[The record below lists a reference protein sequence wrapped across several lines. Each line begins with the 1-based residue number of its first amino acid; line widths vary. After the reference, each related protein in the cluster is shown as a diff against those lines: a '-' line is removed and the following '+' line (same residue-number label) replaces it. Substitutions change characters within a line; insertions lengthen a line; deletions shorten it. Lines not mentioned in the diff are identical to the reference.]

1 MPGLLLMH
9 HAVWGIEKALEIWQ
23 NFFVALFK
31 WKRTESVMWKPL
43 GDKKDGMEGTRMV
56 MYV

>member
-1 MPGLLLMH
+1 VPGLLRMH
-9 HAVWGIEKALEIWQ
+9 HAVWGIEKSVEIWQ

-31 WKRTESVMWKPL
+31 PKRTESVMWRSL
-43 GDKKDGMEGTRMV
+43 GDKKDGMEGTWMV